1 MTSTAVVTLAAVLVI
16 VLGVSVLTRPRNSS
30 TVDFYLAGQRVG
42 VVTNSW
48 AICGDYLSAASFL
61 GVAAAVYVSGLDG
74 AWYAVGFAAG
84 FVPVLLLVAAPLR
97 RFGEFSLADF
107 LARRLDS
114 DRVRLSSVG
123 VVQLVILCYLIPQSV
138 GGGITWELLVGH
150 GIFGLSPY
158 TTGVLLST
166 AVIAVVV
173 AFGGMRGTTWNQAVQ
188 FLLLFLALVW
198 LAIVVTSEGFRYGDA
213 VEALSSEPLA
223 NPEVGGP
230 ADGLLTEETN
240 YIQPEQPAVFGEPGA
255 RYGHLGQ
262 VALVVTLGLGTAGL
276 PHVMNRY
283 FTSPTGRA
291 ARTTTVCVL
300 ILVGM
305 FYALAVMLGTAARS
319 LIPSAVEEH
328 PWLETLTVDGVLR
341 VPEHALPVLGRIYGD
356 EAGLGLVAA
365 AALIAAM
372 STVAGLLLASAATW
386 GHDVYERHINRHATQ
401 AQAVWAGR
409 FATLV
414 AAAAA
419 AGLAIALRPEAFT
432 PAMPSLVATM
442 VTWAFAVAGS
452 ALTPA
457 VVLAIWWRRTTAAGV
472 VAGMATG
479 GLLAVAMFLTASF
492 MEPSALRELMAAPS
506 LVAAPVALVVILV
519 VSLKTT
525 PPASTEQSWVLM
537 HGTAADRHAEQLAAL
552 TVQEKRRRRA
562 R

>member
-1 MTSTAVVTLAAVLVI
+1 MTTTAVVTLAAVLVI
-16 VLGVSVLTRPRNSS
+16 VLGVSVITRPRNTS

-107 LARRLDS
+107 LGRRLGS
-114 DRVRLSSVG
+114 ERVRLSSVG
-123 VVQLVILCYLIPQSV
+123 VVQLVILCYLVPQSV

-198 LAIVVTSEGFRYGDA
+198 LAVVVTSEGFRYGDA
-213 VEALSSEPLA
+213 VEALSQEPLV
-223 NPEVGGP
+223 NPETSGGS
-230 ADGLLTEETN
+230 ADLVQETN
-240 YIQPEQPAVFGEPGA
+240 YIQPDQSAVFGEPGA

-262 VALVVTLGLGTAGL
+262 VALVVTLALGTAGL

-291 ARTTTVCVL
+291 ARTTTVWVL
-300 ILVGM
+300 VLVGM
-305 FYALAVMLGTAARS
+305 FYAMAVMLGTAARDI
-319 LIPSAVEEH
+319 IPNAVADH
-328 PWLETLTVDGVLR
+328 PWLDELTVDGVLR

-356 EAGLGLVAA
+356 EAGLGLIAA

-386 GHDVYERHINRHATQ
+386 GHDVYERHINPKATQ
-401 AQAVWAGR
+401 RQAVWAGR
-409 FATLV
+409 LTTLV

-419 AGLAIALRPEAFT
+419 AGLGIALRPEAFT

-452 ALTPA
+452 ALTP
-457 VVLAIWWRRTTAAGV
+457 VVMLAIWWRRTTAAGG
-472 VAGMATG
+472 VAGMLAG
-479 GLLAVAMFLTASF
+479 GTLAVAMFLSASF
-492 MEPSALRELMAAPS
+492 MEPSPLRELMAAPT
-506 LVAAPVALVVILV
+506 LLAAPVALGVTVL
-519 VSLKTT
+519 VSLKTR
-525 PPASTEQSWVLM
+525 PPADTASSWVLM
-537 HGTAADRHAEQLAAL
+537 HGTAADRHAERLAAL

>member
-1 MTSTAVVTLAAVLVI
+1 MTTTAVVTLAAVLVI
-16 VLGVSVLTRPRNSS
+16 VLGVSVITRPRNTS

-107 LARRLDS
+107 LGRRLGS
-114 DRVRLSSVG
+114 ERVRLSSVG
-123 VVQLVILCYLIPQSV
+123 VVQLVILCYLVPQSV

-198 LAIVVTSEGFRYGDA
+198 LAVVVTSEGFRYGDA
-213 VEALSSEPLA
+213 VEALSQEPLV
-223 NPEVGGP
+223 NPETSGGS
-230 ADGLLTEETN
+230 ADLVQETN
-240 YIQPEQPAVFGEPGA
+240 YIQPDQSAVFGEPGA

-262 VALVVTLGLGTAGL
+262 VALVVTLALGTAGL

-291 ARTTTVCVL
+291 ARTTTVWVL
-300 ILVGM
+300 VLVGM
-305 FYALAVMLGTAARS
+305 FYAMAVMLGTAARDI
-319 LIPSAVEEH
+319 IPNAVADH
-328 PWLETLTVDGVLR
+328 PWLDELTVDGVLR

-356 EAGLGLVAA
+356 EAGLGLIAA

-386 GHDVYERHINRHATQ
+386 GHDVYERHINPKATQ
-401 AQAVWAGR
+401 RQAVWAGR
-409 FATLV
+409 LTTLV

-419 AGLAIALRPEAFT
+419 AGLGIALRPEAFT

-452 ALTPA
+452 ALTP
-457 VVLAIWWRRTTAAGV
+457 VVMLAIWWRRTTAAGG
-472 VAGMATG
+472 VAGMLAG
-479 GLLAVAMFLTASF
+479 GTLAVAMFLSASF
-492 MEPSALRELMAAPS
+492 MEPSPLRELMAAPT
-506 LVAAPVALVVILV
+506 LLAAPVALGVTVL
-519 VSLKTT
+519 VSLKTH
-525 PPASTEQSWVLM
+525 PPADTASSWVLM
-537 HGTAADRHAEQLAAL
+537 HGTAADRHAERLAAL